1 MVGKGQLDGGGWGK
15 SFSIPI
21 VLIKEKEKMS
31 GKTQDFLLSSMNSCV
46 HGEQGGGVE
55 TELLLGSPDWPSGEV
70 NAGEILI
77 SALLDWEVPLQ
88 CGP

>member
-1 MVGKGQLDGGGWGK
+1 MVRLLAVQYEQVWGL
-15 SFSIPI
+15 PELA
-21 VLIKEKEKMS
+21 VTTGRE
-31 GKTQDFLLSSMNSCV
+31 QCV
-46 HGEQGGGVE
+46 HEEQGGGVE